1 MRLTKADKDAFVA
14 AVMDDVP
21 KVDYG
26 EKTRSLIKQWGL
38 ESLPEDLQPL
48 AKKYPSYFE
57 TRWVQAP
64 AHLPSVYVVCAPD
77 WACGGMRDKAPLLY
91 AQLVE
96 LSQEAKQQADV
107 LDALRRK
114 VTGMINTCSTLKAA
128 KKLLPEFEKYL
139 PADRDVTGVVNLPVA
154 NVLADLTNLGW
165 PKGEQHATAN

>member
-21 KVDYG
+21 KIDYD
-26 EKTRSLIKQWGL
+26 EKTRSLLKHWGL
-38 ESLPEDLQPL
+38 ESLPEELRPM
-48 AKKYPSYFE
+48 AVKYPDQFE
-57 TRWVQAP
+57 KRYIRTPVN
-64 AHLPSVYVVCAPD
+64 LPGVYVICRVDWVCDGFQNKEP
-77 WACGGMRDKAPLLY
+77 MLY
-91 AQLVE
+91 AQLVA
-96 LSQEAKQQADV
+96 LSQEAKKQKAT

-139 PADRDVTGVVNLPVA
+139 PADRDGTGVVDLPVA
-154 NVLADLTNLGW
+154 NVLADLTDLGW